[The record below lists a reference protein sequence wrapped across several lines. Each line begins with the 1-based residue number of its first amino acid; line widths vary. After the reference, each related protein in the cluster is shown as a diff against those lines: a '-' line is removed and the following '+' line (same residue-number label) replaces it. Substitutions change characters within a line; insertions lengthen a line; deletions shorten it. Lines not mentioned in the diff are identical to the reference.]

1 MTHLKCRRNM
11 EAIYIYVIPIWIYA
25 AVETFFKFRYKTSPA
40 KKQADPT
47 YFAVTIPALSI
58 LFAPIIFSITSKRQP
73 SGTTILLYLIIFL
86 TGMFIRYLGLREL
99 RGLFSVKVELRNNH
113 HVIDTGIYEYIR
125 HPLYLGTIIM
135 TLSAIVYYVN
145 ISSIILMVL
154 LLVGTAL
161 RIRKEETHLQNNLT
175 GYSDYMKE
183 TKRLLPYIF

>member
-1 MTHLKCRRNM
+1 M

-25 AVETFFKFRYKTSPA
+25 VVEMFFKLRYKTSPA
-40 KKQADPT
+40 EKRMDPT

-58 LFAPIIFSITSKRQP
+58 LFVPIIFSITSKRQP
-73 SGTTILLYLIIFL
+73 SETTILLYLIIFFA
-86 TGMFIRYLGLREL
+86 GISIRYLGLKEI

-113 HVIDTGIYEYIR
+113 HVIDTGIYKHIR

-135 TLSAIVYYVN
+135 ALSAIVYYVN

-175 GYSDYMKE
+175 GYSDYMKK
-183 TKRLLPYIF
+183 TKRLLPYLF